1 MLYSEEEMKN
11 SDIPDF
17 PHLVNFPAH
26 LHRYRTLSD
35 VEKDRRRCVM
45 CGETRLC
52 SSSNSNQSR
61 EAFSRSK
68 QKMAQ
73 SRGSGS
79 MNSSTADEPHE
90 PVHIIPK
97 QNKGL
102 CTACD
107 VAVWIIRETGVE
119 IKWCKGC
126 KNFRPWAAFGDKGL
140 ATKCLRCRER
150 QREKYATQKEEK
162 FKKNASKNSGTS
174 TVADKM
180 EKCEKEKLVNADSK
194 TAGSTD
200 QCTNENSSNGTDKKF
215 SSPDN
220 HGMSC
225 LIAATQVTRDA

>member
-1 MLYSEEEMKN
+1 MLMKTETKSYFFYHIDINSEEEMKN
-11 SDIPDF
+11 SEIPDF

-26 LHRYRTLSD
+26 LHRYRTLSE

-52 SSSNSNQSR
+52 SSSNANQSR

-73 SRGSGS
+73 NRGLHS
-79 MNSSTADEPHE
+79 DELNDS
-90 PVHIIPK
+90 VHIIPK

-107 VAVWIIRETGVE
+107 VAVWIIKESGVE

-140 ATKCLRCRER
+140 ATKCLRCRDR

-162 FKKNASKNSGTS
+162 FKKNTPKAASVK
-174 TVADKM
+174 
-180 EKCEKEKLVNADSK
+180 KEKKSIEKTSNNDEKSSTKDSGKDDK
-194 TAGSTD
+194 TAT
-200 QCTNENSSNGTDKKF
+200 F
-215 SSPDN
+215 SSPHS

-225 LIAATQVTRDA
+225 LIAATTQVTSEE